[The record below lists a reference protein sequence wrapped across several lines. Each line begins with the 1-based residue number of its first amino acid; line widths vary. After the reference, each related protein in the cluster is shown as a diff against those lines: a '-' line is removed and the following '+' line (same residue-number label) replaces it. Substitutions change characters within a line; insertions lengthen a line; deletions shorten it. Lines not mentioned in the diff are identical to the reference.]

1 MVTERNDVGTESTV
15 EVAETPPSP
24 EETPVEAVAEP
35 EVEQDLSE
43 PADTP
48 IGVAPQIESQ
58 TEPQSTEGTTPQS
71 GEEFRKY
78 QSATD
83 KRMAEMETQLQQS
96 EQARALAE
104 QQTNIN
110 TLEAEVAAYGQEITQ
125 NLISQGLDDAT
136 AQQMASHQAGM
147 AKKAYVANAQAEQ
160 VTARQRQVEQE
171 LNSRTQLAKAYELS
185 SQYGI
190 PYAELQDFPDPQ
202 SMERHA
208 KALSRISKLEKTVQQ
223 VTPGQQMNGGTPAAD
238 VAPTN
243 AEDVLDRYNAGDAA
257 ITTEMA
263 RAASQKL
270 GLTIFG

>member
-1 MVTERNDVGTESTV
+1 MVTERNDEGTESTV
-15 EVAETPPSP
+15 EVAEAPTSLD
-24 EETPVEAVAEP
+24 ETPVEAVAEP

-48 IGVAPQIESQ
+48 IGVTPQTESQ
-58 TEPQSTEGTTPQS
+58 TEPQSAEGTTPES
-71 GEEFRKY
+71 GKEFRKY

-83 KRMAEMETQLQQS
+83 KRIAEMETQLQQS

-104 QQTNIN
+104 QQTNVN
-110 TLEAEVAAYGQEITQ
+110 TLQADVAAYGQELTERYI
-125 NLISQGLDDAT
+125 NRGLDDAT
-136 AQQMASHQAGM
+136 AQEIGSHQANLAREAYI
-147 AKKAYVANAQAEQ
+147 AKVQAEQ
-160 VTARQRQVEQE
+160 VTVRQRQVEQE

-223 VTPGQQMNGGTPAAD
+223 VTPGQQMNGVTPAAD

-243 AEDVLDRYNAGDAA
+243 AEEVLDRYNAGDAA

>member
-1 MVTERNDVGTESTV
+1 MVTERNDEGTESTV
-15 EVAETPPSP
+15 EVAEAPTSLD
-24 EETPVEAVAEP
+24 ETPVEAVAEP

-48 IGVAPQIESQ
+48 IGVTPQTESQ
-58 TEPQSTEGTTPQS
+58 TEPQSAEGTTPES
-71 GEEFRKY
+71 GKEFRKY

-83 KRMAEMETQLQQS
+83 KRIAEMETQLQYS

-104 QQTNIN
+104 QQTNVN
-110 TLEAEVAAYGQEITQ
+110 TLQADVAAYGQELTERYI
-125 NLISQGLDDAT
+125 NRGLDDTT
-136 AQQMASHQAGM
+136 AQEIGSHQANLAREAYI
-147 AKKAYVANAQAEQ
+147 AKVQAEQ
-160 VTARQRQVEQE
+160 VTVRQRQVEQE

-223 VTPGQQMNGGTPAAD
+223 VTPGQQMNGVTPAAD

-243 AEDVLDRYNAGDAA
+243 AEEVLDRYNAGDAA

>member
-1 MVTERNDVGTESTV
+1 MVTERNDEGTESTV
-15 EVAETPPSP
+15 EVAEAPPSLD
-24 EETPVEAVAEP
+24 ETPVEAVAEP

-48 IGVAPQIESQ
+48 IGVTPQTESQ
-58 TEPQSTEGTTPQS
+58 TEPQSAEGTTPES
-71 GEEFRKY
+71 GKEFRKY

-83 KRMAEMETQLQQS
+83 KRIAEMETQLQYS

-104 QQTNIN
+104 QQTNVN
-110 TLEAEVAAYGQEITQ
+110 TLQADVAAYGQELTERYI
-125 NLISQGLDDAT
+125 NRGLDDTT
-136 AQQMASHQAGM
+136 AQEIGSHQANLAREAYI
-147 AKKAYVANAQAEQ
+147 AKVQAEQ
-160 VTARQRQVEQE
+160 VTVRQRQVEQE

-223 VTPGQQMNGGTPAAD
+223 VTPGQQMNGATPAAD

-243 AEDVLDRYNAGDAA
+243 AEEVLDRYNAGDAA

>member
-1 MVTERNDVGTESTV
+1 MVTERNDEGTESTV
-15 EVAETPPSP
+15 EVAEAPTSLD
-24 EETPVEAVAEP
+24 ETPVEAVAEP

-48 IGVAPQIESQ
+48 IGVTPQTESQ
-58 TEPQSTEGTTPQS
+58 TEPQSAEGTTPES
-71 GEEFRKY
+71 GKEFRKY

-83 KRMAEMETQLQQS
+83 KRIAEMETQLQQS

-104 QQTNIN
+104 QQTNVN
-110 TLEAEVAAYGQEITQ
+110 TLQADVAAYGQELTERYI
-125 NLISQGLDDAT
+125 NRGLDDTT
-136 AQQMASHQAGM
+136 AQEIGSHQANLAREAYI
-147 AKKAYVANAQAEQ
+147 AKVQAEQ
-160 VTARQRQVEQE
+160 VTVRQRQVEQE

-223 VTPGQQMNGGTPAAD
+223 VTPGQQMNGVTPAAD

-243 AEDVLDRYNAGDAA
+243 AEEVLDRYNAGDAA